1 MTTSSPSFDPKN
13 DHRSVEPFAEG
24 TRDNDRLLSVVIPTF
39 NEQESISDLGSKIRH
54 VCEQEQ
60 IRFEIIFVDDGSTDG
75 SWDQIVRLAEGDKRV
90 SGVRFRRNFGK
101 ADALQAGIEA
111 SAGSWIITMDA
122 DLQDEPAE
130 IPQFLKRMNQ
140 GADVVSGW
148 KKNRNDPWH
157 KRLPS
162 LVFNRLV
169 SGLTGVRLNDH
180 NCGFKSYR
188 REIFDEVRLYG
199 ERHRFVP
206 VLAAAKGWRVEEVE
220 VRHHARKFGQ
230 SKYGLSRLVKGFL
243 DLMTV
248 YLLTGYSGRPFHL
261 IGSVGLVC
269 FTAGGLGIAYLSS
282 LRLLS
287 HWIVAMEDV
296 HLHQRAL
303 FYYCILAILLGA
315 QFLTTGLLAELIVS
329 RTNRSE
335 AGFSIAERVGR
346 SGSERDRQ
354 TSGADSKQFRD
365 DQPSTLAAAAPSL
378 ESSRDSSLNP
388 ATVPS
393 VTPKT
398 PDSA

>member
-1 MTTSSPSFDPKN
+1 VSF
-13 DHRSVEPFAEG
+13 
-24 TRDNDRLLSVVIPTF
+24 VIPTY
-39 NEQESISDLGSKIRH
+39 NEQETIFGLCSQIH
-54 VCEQEQ
+54 EVCKLQFLQYEV
-60 IRFEIIFVDDGSTDG
+60 IFVDDGSTDN
-75 SWDQIVRLAEGDKRV
+75 SWKSITQLAGQDQRV
-90 SGVRFRRNFGK
+90 MGVRFRRNFGK
-101 ADALQAGIEA
+101 ADALQAGIDA
-111 SAGSWIITMDA
+111 SSGSWIITMDA

-130 IPQFLKRMNQ
+130 IPRFLDRMNQ

-148 KKNRNDPWH
+148 KKARNDPWH

-162 LVFNRLV
+162 WIFNRLV
-169 SGLTGVRLNDH
+169 SRLTGVRLHDH

-220 VRHHARKFGQ
+220 VRHNARIFGK

-287 HWIVAMEDV
+287 HWVSTMDDV

-329 RTNRSE
+329 RTAKSE
-335 AGFSIAERVGR
+335 KSVSIAERVGR
-346 SGSERDRQ
+346 FGSKSEQRKDEAESDKAHGDRPN
-354 TSGADSKQFRD
+354 TPAVSK
-365 DQPSTLAAAAPSL
+365 
-378 ESSRDSSLNP
+378 SSRKP
-388 ATVPS
+388 ATLGPV
-393 VTPKT
+393 KT
-398 PDSA
+398 NGPDSA